1 MRLKKAGAMD
11 KPLNV
16 QARGGLLKV
25 TYESK
30 SNHIF
35 LQGPAVEVFTGEIE
49 IPDSELK

>member
-1 MRLKKAGAMD
+1 MD

-25 TYESK
+25 TYETE

-35 LQGPAVEVFTGEIE
+35 LQGPATEVFHGEIE
-49 IPDSELK
+49 IPEEELEAL